1 MITDELLD
9 RISELAQLEIADDE
23 REAVKADLESVIDM
37 VEKLKRLDTDGVEPL
52 GLPFDIGR
60 DALRED
66 EQIDIGRDA
75 LREDELTEKSDK
87 KASGEGVAETANDA
101 ESSADCIETIDFGT
115 GLIDGAPQTDGEYI
129 IVPDS
134 INRDDSSTNV
144 ESGNTKQGQTPIQ
157 AHAEQNISLQPDTKD
172 DENIFISKN
181 YNSSSGKLRIAV
193 KDNIC
198 VKGLPATAG
207 SRILKSFIPP
217 YSSTAIELLES
228 AGMQIVGKT
237 NMDEFGMGSTGETS
251 YFGPVKNPYDQ
262 TRVAGGSSS
271 GAAAA
276 VATGG
281 ADAALGTDTGGSI
294 RQPCAFCGL
303 TGIKPTY
310 GTVSRYG
317 LIAYASS
324 FDQIG
329 PIAKD
334 IKTCAQIL
342 DLISGV
348 DEKDSTTVHRSAPE
362 LTQAIDDL
370 SRDIFDDTDGAKE
383 QKNVKNA
390 PLQGVR
396 IGIVENLPKDRT
408 HPDILNAMEKTCDS
422 LTGLGAKKVD
432 ISLDY
437 LEYAVSAYYIIA
449 CAEASS
455 NLERYDGVRYGHRAH
470 KYTSL
475 KDMYKKSRTEGF
487 GKQTRLRILL
497 GTFVLSSGY
506 YDEYYLRALKVKRLI
521 AQEFDRAYEKC
532 DMILMPVTTGYAP
545 KLGETLKDPVEMY
558 QNDIYTVPANLCG
571 LPAVAFPVKSDK
583 PYSKEH
589 LPIGM
594 QVMGAGFSED
604 KLVRAVYAYEQLA
617 K

>member
-66 EQIDIGRDA
+66 E
-75 LREDELTEKSDK
+75 LTKKSDK
-87 KASGEGVAETANDA
+87 IISGEGVADIANDA

-129 IVPDS
+129 VVPDS
-134 INRDDSSTNV
+134 INRDENSTNV
-144 ESGNTKQGQTPIQ
+144 ELGNTKQGQTPIQ
-157 AHAEQNISLQPDTKD
+157 ARAEQNISLQPDTKD

-181 YNSSSGKLRIAV
+181 YNSSSEKLRIAV

-198 VKGLPATAG
+198 VEGLPATAG
-207 SRILKSFIPP
+207 SRILKSFIPT
-217 YSSTAIELLES
+217 YSSTAVELLEK

-276 VATGG
+276 VATGQ

-294 RQPCAFCGL
+294 RQPCAYCGL

-342 DLISGV
+342 DLISGE
-348 DEKDSTTVHRSAPE
+348 DEKDSTTVHRSKLK
-362 LTQAIDDL
+362 LTQVIDDL
-370 SRDIFDDTDGAKE
+370 GRDIFDDTDGAKD
-383 QKNVKNA
+383 QKNLKNA
-390 PLQGVR
+390 
-396 IGIVENLPKDRT
+396 
-408 HPDILNAMEKTCDS
+408 
-422 LTGLGAKKVD
+422 
-432 ISLDY
+432 
-437 LEYAVSAYYIIA
+437 
-449 CAEASS
+449 
-455 NLERYDGVRYGHRAH
+455 
-470 KYTSL
+470 
-475 KDMYKKSRTEGF
+475 
-487 GKQTRLRILL
+487 
-497 GTFVLSSGY
+497 
-506 YDEYYLRALKVKRLI
+506 
-521 AQEFDRAYEKC
+521 
-532 DMILMPVTTGYAP
+532 
-545 KLGETLKDPVEMY
+545 
-558 QNDIYTVPANLCG
+558 
-571 LPAVAFPVKSDK
+571 
-583 PYSKEH
+583 
-589 LPIGM
+589 
-594 QVMGAGFSED
+594 
-604 KLVRAVYAYEQLA
+604 
-617 K
+617 